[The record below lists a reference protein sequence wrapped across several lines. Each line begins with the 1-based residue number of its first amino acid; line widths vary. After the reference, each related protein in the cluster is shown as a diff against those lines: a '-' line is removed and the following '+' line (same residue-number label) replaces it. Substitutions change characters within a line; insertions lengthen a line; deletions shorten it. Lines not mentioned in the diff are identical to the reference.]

1 MICSHVDKNE
11 EKNHGKVNI
20 KHEMKIYIIGAKN
33 HGEWCFLLLLRSRSF
48 CVSNGKRQPETSSDT
63 ERERCVY

>member
-33 HGEWCFLLLLRSRSF
+33 HGEWCFFVVVALSLLL
-48 CVSNGKRQPETSSDT
+48 CVKR
-63 ERERCVY
+63 

>member
-33 HGEWCFLLLLRSRSF
+33 HGEWCFFVVALSLLL
-48 CVSNGKRQPETSSDT
+48 CVKR
-63 ERERCVY
+63 